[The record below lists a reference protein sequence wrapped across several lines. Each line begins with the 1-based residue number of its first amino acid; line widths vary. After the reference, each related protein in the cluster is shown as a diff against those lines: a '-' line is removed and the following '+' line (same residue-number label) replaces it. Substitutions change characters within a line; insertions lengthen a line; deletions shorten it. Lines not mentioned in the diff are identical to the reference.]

1 MSRPPVAAS
10 RATRHMTRMSG
21 RDHLVPPEL
30 LDSVVRWFEPRRV
43 ILFGSRAR
51 GDAGPDSDIDLLV
64 VVDDDTP
71 AEKLGWRG
79 VYEARRNFHEAVDI
93 LPVRRSRFEQRRC
106 VVGSLPWTI
115 DQEGVVV
122 FDRA

>member
-1 MSRPPVAAS
+1 MSTAA
-10 RATRHMTRMSG
+10 
-21 RDHLVPPEL
+21 HLVPPDL
-30 LDSVVRWFEPRRV
+30 LGSVVRWFDPQRV

-71 AEKLGWRG
+71 GERLGWRG
-79 VYEARRNFHEAVDI
+79 VYEARRSFHEAVDI
-93 LPVRRSRFEQRRC
+93 LPLRRRRFDERRG

-115 DQEGVVV
+115 DKEGVVV
-122 FDRA
+122 FDRG

>member
-1 MSRPPVAAS
+1 VAAS
-10 RATRHMTRMSG
+10 RAARHMTRMSG

-64 VVDDDTP
+64 AVDDDTP
-71 AEKLGWRG
+71 AERLGWRG
-79 VYEARRNFHEAVDI
+79 VHAARGGYREPVDI
-93 LPVRRSRFEQRRC
+93 VPWPRASFELKRR
-106 VVGSLPWTI
+106 VVGSLPWTTE
-115 DQEGVVV
+115 QEGVPVYTRV
-122 FDRA
+122 